1 MSGKLQTTTGE
12 RKTYRKPQL
21 HTKQTKTHPQLAEK
35 KGKELINQHQNI
47 HI

>member
-1 MSGKLQTTTGE
+1 MSGKLHITTGE

-21 HTKQTKTHPQLAEK
+21 HIKQTKTHPQLAEK
-35 KGKELINQHQNI
+35 KGKKLINQHQNV